1 MTGDDI
7 YLLPIAGVTVYI
19 LGDPQDS
26 VVTGAD
32 GSFSFSSVPTG
43 DVKLVIDGTTATNPP
58 AGFYFPEMVMDLT
71 IQPGQANTVMGSM
84 TTPQGEGVNPTDM
97 GVYLPRIATSILQT
111 VSNTQPTTL
120 GRRRGRRPRA

>member
-1 MTGDDI
+1 M
-7 YLLPIAGVTVYI
+7 
-19 LGDPQDS
+19 
-26 VVTGAD
+26 
-32 GSFSFSSVPTG
+32 PTG

-58 AGFYFPEMVMDLT
+58 AGFYFPEMVMDLN

-84 TTPQGEGVNPTDM
+84 TTPQGEGVNPTDL

-120 GRRRGRRPRA
+120 DRPGRVGPGPDAPAAAGADADRPARTA

>member
-19 LGDPQDS
+19 LGDEQDT
-26 VVTGAD
+26 VTTGAD
-32 GSFSFSSVPTG
+32 GSFSFSSVPSG

-58 AGFYFPEMVMDLT
+58 AGYYFPLMTLDLN

-84 TTPQGEGVNPTDM
+84 TTPQGEGVNPTDK
-97 GVYLPRIATSILQT
+97 GVYLPRVASSILRPSAT
-111 VSNTQPTTL
+111 PS
-120 GRRRGRRPRA
+120 RPRSPSSLSRPRT